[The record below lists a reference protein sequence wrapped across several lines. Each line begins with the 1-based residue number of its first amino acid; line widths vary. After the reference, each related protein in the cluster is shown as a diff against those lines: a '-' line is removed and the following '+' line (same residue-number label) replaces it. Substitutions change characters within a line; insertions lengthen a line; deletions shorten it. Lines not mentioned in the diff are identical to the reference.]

1 MGTSLGE
8 VTTTPEHTQP
18 RLLPMTGLTH
28 GNRSAVT
35 CHLRCGDAC
44 FTEAPNTSET
54 SYFRDVA
61 AHALSRRAV
70 LGAGTAT
77 GLVLAATSAPAA
89 AQPLSLPAL
98 KGHGHG
104 GGPAGLRFNAIAA
117 VPRTVDDVTVPAG
130 YDWDPIIRWGDPLF
144 NRSPGFDPANQT
156 GVRQAQQFGYNNDYL
171 DIIETNRQGTRALL
185 VCNHEYTNE
194 GIMFPPGTDPAE
206 LIRTVWAAHGMSV
219 VELERRRRG
228 ATWHYIKGGRNNRRI
243 TLDTIFAMDG
253 PAAGSTLLRTAADST
268 GMKVRGTM
276 NNCAGGTT
284 PWGTVLSG
292 EENFNQYF
300 KAVGTDAREKRY
312 GLGATGDARNWR
324 SLDPRW
330 DASNPAYVNEPNRF
344 GWIVEVDPTDPRS
357 TPVKHTAM
365 GRFKHEG
372 ANVII
377 NSDGHVVAYMGDDE
391 RFDYVYRF
399 VSRDTYRSGGR
410 PRDRRHNLTLLSN
423 GDLSV
428 ARFVGDG
435 LADGVSDGTGQW
447 LPLTVNG
454 QSVVPGFTTEE
465 VLVFTRIAADA
476 VQPTKMD
483 RPEDVEPNLVN
494 GRIYVACTNNTAR
507 GTGTNEGPTEPN
519 PRAANKDGHV
529 VEMIPVGGDHTAST
543 FTWNLLLICGDAASA
558 GTYFGGWT
566 GPVSP
571 ISCPDNVAFDS
582 EGNLWISTD
591 GQPSAIQL
599 CDGLFKVPLAGP
611 ERGRVQQFLAV
622 PAGAETCGPVI
633 HDQDGSVFVAVQH
646 PGEDGTYAAPQS
658 FFPDFVPTGS
668 TPGSGDFAGPRPSVV
683 QVTRR

>member
-1 MGTSLGE
+1 MAG
-8 VTTTPEHTQP
+8 
-18 RLLPMTGLTH
+18 RTH
-28 GNRSAVT
+28 GNRSPVT

-44 FTEAPNTSET
+44 FMAAPNTTET

-61 AHALSRRAV
+61 ATALSRRAV
-70 LGAGTAT
+70 LGGGTAA
-77 GLVLAATSAPAA
+77 GIALAATAAPAA
-89 AQPLSLPAL
+89 AGTRP
-98 KGHGHG
+98 GHGHG
-104 GGPAGLRFNAIAA
+104 GHGGGGHGGGSASGLRFNAIAP
-117 VPRTVDDVTVPAG
+117 VPRTVDDVTVPVG
-130 YDWDPIIRWGDPLF
+130 YQWDTIIRWGDPLF
-144 NRSPGFDPANQT
+144 DDSPRFDPAKQS
-156 GVRQAQQFGYNNDYL
+156 GARQARQFGYNNDYL
-171 DIIETNRQGTRALL
+171 DIIETNRDGTRALL

-206 LIRTVWAAHGMSV
+206 LIRTAWAAHGMSV
-219 VELERRRRG
+219 VELERRSRGRR
-228 ATWHYIKGGRNNRRI
+228 WSYVKGGRKNRRI
-243 TLDTIFAMDG
+243 TLDTVFTVDG
-253 PAAGSTLLRTAADST
+253 PAAGSPLLKTAADST
-268 GMKVRGTM
+268 GRTVRGTM

-300 KAVGTDAREKRY
+300 KATGTDPREKRY
-312 GLGATGDARNWR
+312 GLAASGDARNWR

-330 DASNPAYVNEPNRF
+330 DASQPAYANEPNRF

-372 ANVII
+372 AHVII
-377 NSDGHVVAYMGDDE
+377 NADGRVVAYMGDDE

-399 VSRDTYRSGGR
+399 VSRDTYRPGGR
-410 PRDRRHNLTLLSN
+410 SKDRKHNLTLLSN

-428 ARFVGDG
+428 ARFTGDG
-435 LADGVSDGTGQW
+435 LADGVSDGTGEW
-447 LPLTVNG
+447 IPLTVNG
-454 QSVVPGFTTEE
+454 QSVVPGFSTEE
-465 VLVFTRIAADA
+465 VLVFTRLAADV

-507 GTGTNEGPTEPN
+507 TAPQVDEPN

-529 VEMIPVGGDHTAST
+529 IEMIPTGGDHSAAT
-543 FTWNLLLICGDAASA
+543 FSWNLLLICGDAASA

-566 GPVSP
+566 GAVSP

-582 EGNLWISTD
+582 EGNLWVSTD
-591 GQPSAIQL
+591 GQPGAIQL
-599 CDGLFKVPLAGP
+599 NDGLFKVPLAGP

-633 HDQDGSVFVAVQH
+633 HDKDRSVFVAVQH

-658 FFPDFVPTGS
+658 YFPDYVPAGS
-668 TPGSGDFAGPRPSVV
+668 PAGRGEFAGPRPSVV